1 MDLSP
6 AKCEILE
13 ALLLH
18 DKPVKAAQLAK
29 DMGKE
34 FPAVQ
39 MHLIGL
45 VKMGYAESPQK
56 GQYIISANGK
66 KALGLPETTKETA
79 QKILAKTP
87 PERAFHFYAGIGK
100 PLNIYVHDLLEF
112 CDKVSQVK
120 AESVEFHLS
129 RGDFE
134 AWFKSLGD
142 LELAKKTALLKKK
155 KMEAEE
161 FRVKLRELVEARCM
175 VLSKIV
181 GHSAPSQ

>member
-1 MDLSP
+1 MDLTP
-6 AKCEILE
+6 AKCEILD
-13 ALLLH
+13 ALSFH

-29 DMGKE
+29 EMGKE

-45 VKMGYAESPQK
+45 AKMGYADSPQK
-56 GQYIISANGK
+56 GQYLISANGK
-66 KALGLPETTKETA
+66 KALDLPEITREKALT
-79 QKILAKTP
+79 ILAQTP
-87 PERAFHFYAGIGK
+87 PDVAFHFYAGIGK
-100 PLNIYVHDLLEF
+100 PLNIYAHDLLEF
-112 CDKVSQVK
+112 CGKVSQVK

-142 LELAKKTALLKKK
+142 IELAKKTALLKKK
-155 KMEAEE
+155 KTKAEE
-161 FRVKLRELVEARCM
+161 MTVKLRELVEDRCV

-181 GHSAPSQ
+181 GQSAPTP